1 MVMVPQYNRM
11 GGVTATVFDYAC
23 INANTK
29 KGEDAFF
36 IIDMLLSSDVQQYS
50 DLVSSLFFTSYGA
63 PVNDDL
69 MQNSFPVKNVYDTSL
84 TEENFM
90 EYCQLRERVDS
101 VNFYGK
107 VNLYLDNLML
117 ECWDINAGNKQG
129 NIDELIAE
137 TYRIMCMD
145 LAES

>member
-1 MVMVPQYNRM
+1 
-11 GGVTATVFDYAC
+11 
-23 INANTK
+23 
-29 KGEDAFF
+29 
-36 IIDMLLSSDVQQYS
+36 
-50 DLVSSLFFTSYGA
+50 
-63 PVNDDL
+63 
-69 MQNSFPVKNVYDTSL
+69 
-84 TEENFM
+84 M